1 MYTFATRK
9 ENQYMTTRLK
19 SYLMG
24 AAVFAAVIFT
34 GSIDGRRVPAPMAL
48 AAAPYQGNGPGSQ
61 TCSTHTLNGSYG
73 IRFEGSKLGLGL
85 YVSVSR
91 VTFDGQGQFTVSEIG
106 RSNGSLVERTFTGPY
121 VVNSDCTGY
130 LDYSSNL
137 TNPPHQAHGNFV
149 IVNQGQEFYIIDN
162 EDGWEA
168 SGVGKRI

>member
-1 MYTFATRK
+1 MPQREK
-9 ENQYMTTRLK
+9 ENQMTIRFK

-24 AAVFAAVIFT
+24 GAVFVVIAIA
-34 GSIDGRRVPAPMAL
+34 SIAGPHVLVPAVV
-48 AAAPYQGNGPGSQ
+48 AAAPDSLNQGNGPGSQ
-61 TCSTHTLNGSYG
+61 TCSAQTLHGSYG
-73 IRFEGSKLGLGL
+73 IRFEGSKLGAGL

-91 VTFDGQGQFTVSEIG
+91 VTFDGQGQFTVNEIG

-121 VVNSDCTGY
+121 IVNSDCTGY
-130 LDYSSNL
+130 LDYSSTL

-149 IVNQGQEFYIIDN
+149 IVNQGQEFYVIDN

>member
-1 MYTFATRK
+1 MIVRVKT
-9 ENQYMTTRLK
+9 
-19 SYLMG
+19 YLMG
-24 AAVFAAVIFT
+24 AAVFV
-34 GSIDGRRVPAPMAL
+34 SIMIASTAGWRVLAPTIV
-48 AAAPYQGNGPGSQ
+48 AAAPDSPNQGNGPGSQ
-61 TCSTHTLNGSYG
+61 TCSAQTLHGSYG
-73 IRFEGSKLGLGL
+73 IRFEGSKLGSGL

-91 VTFDGQGQFTVSEIG
+91 VTFDGQGQFTVNEIG

-130 LDYSSNL
+130 LDYSSTL

-149 IVNQGQEFYIIDN
+149 IVGQGQEFYVIDN

>member
-1 MYTFATRK
+1 MI
-9 ENQYMTTRLK
+9 TRLK
-19 SYLMG
+19 TYLMG
-24 AAVFAAVIFT
+24 AAVLAVIAVAT
-34 GSIDGRRVPAPMAL
+34 VAGWRAL
-48 AAAPYQGNGPGSQ
+48 SPRIVAAAPDSPDQGNGPGSQ
-61 TCSTHTLNGSYG
+61 TCSTKTLKGSYG
-73 IRFEGSKLGLGL
+73 IRFEGSKLGAGL

-121 VVNSDCTGY
+121 VVNGDCTGY
-130 LDYSSNL
+130 LDYSSTL

-149 IVNQGQEFYIIDN
+149 IVDQGQEFFVIDN